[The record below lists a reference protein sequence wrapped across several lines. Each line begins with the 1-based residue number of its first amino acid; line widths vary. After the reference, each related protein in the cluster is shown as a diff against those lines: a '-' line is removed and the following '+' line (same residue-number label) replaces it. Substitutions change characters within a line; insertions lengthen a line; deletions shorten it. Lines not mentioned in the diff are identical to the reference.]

1 VAPIVLPISLR
12 ITALASLGHA
22 ASGRQ
27 RSVAPVD
34 RENLMRSSVQSG
46 SHFAYRH
53 PSVLKPQIPTPRLIA
68 ASLVAVAALLVLP
81 GLGATSL
88 WEDEAGIAVVARN
101 VLHTGLPMAS
111 DGRNLVSYFTD
122 SGDVRDGL
130 YIWQPWLQMYLAA
143 GSMAVFGTTAFAAR
157 LPFALAFVAL
167 VGLSYTLFRR
177 WSGDRQL
184 ALIASVLIL
193 GSVPLL
199 LHARQARYYLL
210 VPLFSLLVVHAY
222 LRLLKDPSG
231 RRVPALVC
239 WATLLVNSF
248 YPGAAIVALAL
259 AVDLAVRRPHA
270 RVIGLLAIAAAVV
283 ALLNLPMAIYCMI
296 WQRQFGVQ
304 PGYSSLETFAT
315 YLLRY
320 LLTLNAYFF
329 PFLLFVL
336 AAVLRWCGIVR
347 LTPPKSEVTRLLVT
361 LCLVNLIVVTVLSDY
376 PFSRYLVGMAPFLL
390 YLGAR
395 AIQVVSGGRPWLAW
409 SLVALVL
416 SANVLHLVL
425 ALPLRASSLARTP
438 WTLAGVDSR
447 FLQPGRVGISLA
459 RGEIQE
465 LINLPVAA
473 TLSTY
478 VASVVDPPLGPIDAI
493 AGYLNEHAEPSDR
506 VKISYG
512 SSGLMFHTDLEIVNS
527 QQVGP
532 PAPEWIID
540 RRFTNLRVSDSWLA
554 ALDRHDYDRI
564 ELPVA
569 DVQWNNRPDP
579 LYHHFASPAE
589 DLAPSVR
596 LERRRDARRNPEI
609 DGTIRS
615 EN

>member
-1 VAPIVLPISLR
+1 MAD
-12 ITALASLGHA
+12 A
-22 ASGRQ
+22 AK
-27 RSVAPVD
+27 P
-34 RENLMRSSVQSG
+34 
-46 SHFAYRH
+46 
-53 PSVLKPQIPTPRLIA
+53 PSPAPTPRLIA
-68 ASLVAVAALLVLP
+68 ASLVAIAALLVLP
-81 GLGATSL
+81 ELGATSL
-88 WEDEAGIAVVARN
+88 WEDEAGIALVARN

-111 DGRNLVSYFTD
+111 DGRNVVSYFAD
-122 SGDVRDGL
+122 YRDIRDGL
-130 YIWQPWLQMYLAA
+130 FIWQPWLQMYLAA

-167 VGLSYTLFRR
+167 VSLSYAFFRR
-177 WSGDRQL
+177 WSGEHQL
-184 ALIASVLIL
+184 ALIAGVLTL

-222 LRLLKDPSG
+222 LQLLRDPRG

-248 YPGAAIVALAL
+248 YPGAAILALGLALDLALRRPHTKILGLLAL
-259 AVDLAVRRPHA
+259 AG
-270 RVIGLLAIAAAVV
+270 VIV
-283 ALLNLPMAIYCMI
+283 ALLNLPMTIYCAI
-296 WQRQFGVQ
+296 WQRQYGVQ
-304 PGYSSLETFAT
+304 PGYSSLETFAL

-336 AAVLRWCGIVR
+336 AGVLRWRDIAR
-347 LTPPKSEVTRLLVT
+347 LVSQKNELTRLLVV
-361 LCLVNLIVVTVLSDY
+361 LCIVNLIAVALLSDY

-395 AIQVVSGGRPWLAW
+395 SIQVVSGGRPWLTW

-416 SANVLHLVL
+416 LTNLLHLIP
-425 ALPLRASSLARTP
+425 ALPLRASSLAKAP

-447 FLQPGRVGISLA
+447 FLQPGRVGISYA

-473 TLSTY
+473 TLPTY
-478 VASVVDPPLGPIDAI
+478 VASLVDPPMGPIDAI
-493 AGYLNEHAEPSDR
+493 AEYLNEHAEPSDR
-506 VKISYG
+506 VKIAYG
-512 SSGLMFHTDLEIVNS
+512 SSGLMFHTELEIVNS
-527 QQVGP
+527 QQIGP

-540 RRFTNLRVSDSWLA
+540 RHFTQLRVSSAWLA
-554 ALDRHDYDRI
+554 SLDPRDYDRI
-564 ELPVA
+564 ELPVP

-579 LYHHFASPAE
+579 LYHHFASPE
-589 DLAPSVR
+589 EGLAPNVW
-596 LERRRDARRNPEI
+596 LIRRRDAPE
-609 DGTIRS
+609 S
-615 EN
+615 PQS

>member
-1 VAPIVLPISLR
+1 MQDAV
-12 ITALASLGHA
+12 
-22 ASGRQ
+22 
-27 RSVAPVD
+27 
-34 RENLMRSSVQSG
+34 
-46 SHFAYRH
+46 
-53 PSVLKPQIPTPRLIA
+53 KPQIPTPSPRLIA
-68 ASLVAVAALLVLP
+68 ASLVAIAALLVLP
-81 GLGATSL
+81 ELGATNL
-88 WEDEAGIAVVARN
+88 WEDEAKTAFVARN

-111 DGRNLVSYFTD
+111 DGRNLVSNFADYR
-122 SGDVRDGL
+122 DVRDGL
-130 YIWQPWLQMYLAA
+130 FIWQPWLQMYLAA

-157 LPFALAFVAL
+157 LPFALAFVVL

-177 WSGDRQL
+177 WSGECQH

-222 LRLLKDPSG
+222 LQLLRDPRA

-248 YPGAAIVALAL
+248 YPGAAIAALSL
-259 AVDLAVRRPHA
+259 AVDLTLRRPRA
-270 RVIGLLAIAAAVV
+270 KVLGLLALAAAIV
-283 ALLNLPMAIYCMI
+283 ALLNLPMAIYCTI
-296 WQRQFGVQ
+296 WQRQYGVQ
-304 PGYSSLETFAT
+304 PGYSDLEAFAT

-336 AAVLRWCGIVR
+336 AAVLRWRDIAR
-347 LTPPKSEVTRLLVT
+347 LTSPKDEVTRLFVT
-361 LCLVNLIVVTVLSDY
+361 LCIVNLIAVALLSDY

-395 AIQVVSGGRPWLAW
+395 SIQIVSGGRPWLAW

-416 SANVLHLVL
+416 STNLLHLTP
-425 ALPLRASSLARTP
+425 ALPLRASSLAATP
-438 WTLAGVDSR
+438 WTLAGIDSR
-447 FLQPGRVGISLA
+447 FLQPRRFGVSYA

-473 TLSTY
+473 TLPTY
-478 VASVVDPPLGPIDAI
+478 VASVVDPPMGPIDAI

-506 VKISYG
+506 VKIAYG
-512 SSGLMFHTDLEIVNS
+512 SSGLMFHTELEVVNS
-527 QQVGP
+527 RQVGP
-532 PAPEWIID
+532 PAPEWIIH
-540 RRFTNLRVSDSWLA
+540 RRFTKLRVSDAWLA
-554 ALDRHDYDRI
+554 SLDPRDYDRI
-564 ELPVA
+564 ELPAA

-579 LYHHFASPAE
+579 LYHHFVSPE
-589 DLAPSVR
+589 EGLAPKVW
-596 LERRRDARRNPEI
+596 LFRRRDAPEPP
-609 DGTIRS
+609 RP
-615 EN
+615 

>member
-1 VAPIVLPISLR
+1 VRA
-12 ITALASLGHA
+12 
-22 ASGRQ
+22 
-27 RSVAPVD
+27 
-34 RENLMRSSVQSG
+34 
-46 SHFAYRH
+46 
-53 PSVLKPQIPTPRLIA
+53 RLIA
-68 ASLVAVAALLVLP
+68 AGLIAIAALLVLP
-81 GLGATSL
+81 GLGATNL

-111 DGRNLVSYFTD
+111 DGRNLVSYFAD
-122 SGDVRDGL
+122 YRDVRDGL
-130 YIWQPWLQMYLAA
+130 FIWQPWLQMYFAA
-143 GSMAVFGTTAFAAR
+143 GSMALLGTTAFAAR
-157 LPFALAFVAL
+157 LPFALAFVVL

-177 WSGDRQL
+177 WSGERQL

-222 LRLLKDPSG
+222 LKLLEDPRG

-248 YPGAAIVALAL
+248 YPGAAIVAVSL
-259 AVDLAVRRPHA
+259 AVDLLLRRPRA
-270 RVIGLLAIAAAVV
+270 RVLGILTVAGVIV
-283 ALLNLPMAIYCMI
+283 ALLNVPMAIYCKI
-296 WQRQFGVQ
+296 WQRQYGVQ
-304 PGYSSLETFAT
+304 PGYSDLETFAT

-336 AAVLRWCGIVR
+336 AAVLRWCGVIR
-347 LTPPKSEVTRLLVT
+347 LTSPKDGVTRLLVT
-361 LCLVNLIVVTVLSDY
+361 LCLVNLIVITLLSDY

-395 AIQVVSGGRPWLAW
+395 SIQVVSGGRPWLAW
-409 SLVALVL
+409 SLVGLVL
-416 SANVLHLVL
+416 STNLLHLVP
-425 ALPLRASSLARTP
+425 ALPLRASSLADTP
-438 WTLAGVDSR
+438 WTLAGIDSR
-447 FLQPGRVGISLA
+447 LLQPGRVGVSYA

-473 TLSTY
+473 TLPTY
-478 VASVVDPPLGPIDAI
+478 VASAVDPPMGPIDAI
-493 AGYLNEHAEPSDR
+493 AEYLNEHAEPSDR
-506 VKISYG
+506 VKIAYG
-512 SSGLMFHTDLEIVNS
+512 SSGLMFHTELEIVNS
-527 QQVGP
+527 QQIGP

-540 RRFTNLRVSDSWLA
+540 RRFMKLRMSDAWLA
-554 ALDRHDYDRI
+554 SLDRHDYDRI

-579 LYHHFASPAE
+579 LYHHFASPAK

-596 LERRRDARRNPEI
+596 LARRRGARWDPGI
-609 DGTIRS
+609 DETIRS